1 MSDDIFTPVEAP
13 EAAQN
18 DTVEP
23 DVVLDLTDDASDEDS
38 DTPTETPAWAKPGKL
53 RSAFTVRIRKES

>member
-18 DTVEP
+18 DIVEP
-23 DVVLDLTDDASDEDS
+23 DVVLDLTDD
-38 DTPTETPAWAKPGKL
+38 PN
-53 RSAFTVRIRKES
+53 